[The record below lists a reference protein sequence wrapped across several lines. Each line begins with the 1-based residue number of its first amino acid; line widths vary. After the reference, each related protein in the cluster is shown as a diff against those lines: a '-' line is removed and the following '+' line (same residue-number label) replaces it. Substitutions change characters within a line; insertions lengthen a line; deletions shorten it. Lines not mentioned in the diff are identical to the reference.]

1 VSTDNGATETIDGT
15 AEELPTV
22 PNVGALIPTGG
33 AKLAVAPQVQTSDL
47 VERLDAIKQAQAD
60 AMVKDT
66 DYGVIPGTGKPT
78 LLKPGAEKL
87 SVLFQLDVQIVNEK
101 IWGPDDHLTVI
112 ARATAFHAPTGTRL
126 GYGEGLC
133 TTREKKYGKRKQ
145 DRACPACGKDTIKKS
160 KYPPRGAP
168 EGTDPGW
175 YCYSKLGG
183 CGAEFAAD
191 DQKIISQPLGE
202 IENPDI
208 PDTWNTVIKMAEK
221 RARVDVVLAVTG
233 ASALFTQDVEDGQ
246 SSPDQEAAVAQAQ
259 TAAPQTTARER
270 KPSERPITGA
280 QKGKI
285 NALLAEAGASPEEA
299 SAIRVWWCAG
309 AGCSHFDRLPSKSAS
324 DLIETLGAGATGIST
339 ILDSL
344 KVAAGQ
350 GNEVAQ
356 QILARMEG
364 TDA

>member
-1 VSTDNGATETIDGT
+1 MSADNGVAETIEGT
-15 AEELPTV
+15 AEEIPTV

-47 VERLDAIKQAQAD
+47 VERLDAIKQAQAQ

-87 SVLFQLDVQIVNEK
+87 SVLFQLDVQIINEK

-112 ARATAFHAPTGTRL
+112 ARATAFHAPTGIRL

-145 DRACPACGKDTIKKS
+145 DRRCPTCGAEAIKKS
-160 KYPPRGAP
+160 KFPPRNEPQA
-168 EGTDPGW
+168 DPGW
-175 YCYSKLGG
+175 YCFVKVGG

-191 DQKIISQPLGE
+191 AKAITDQPLGE
-202 IENPDI
+202 VENPDI

-246 SSPDQEAAVAQAQ
+246 SSPDQERQSEQRQAPRPQLDDESFSVIRGGIAALRLSYAEINHMLGAFGANGAQAE
-259 TAAPQTTARER
+259 TAGAVDIALRALTKEQAVKVTAHLE
-270 KPSERPITGA
+270 KMA
-280 QKGKI
+280 QDR
-285 NALLAEAGASPEEA
+285 AAEAGQGGGEA
-299 SAIRVWWCAG
+299 NGS
-309 AGCSHFDRLPSKSAS
+309 
-324 DLIETLGAGATGIST
+324 
-339 ILDSL
+339 
-344 KVAAGQ
+344 
-350 GNEVAQ
+350 
-356 QILARMEG
+356 
-364 TDA
+364 

>member
-1 VSTDNGATETIDGT
+1 VSGENGGTEIVD
-15 AEELPTV
+15 AQVVDEVPTM

-33 AKLAVAPQVQTSDL
+33 ARLAVAPQVQTSDL
-47 VERLDAIKQAQAD
+47 VDRLAAIKQAQAD
-60 AMVKDT
+60 AMVRDV

-87 SVLFQLDVQIVNEK
+87 SVLFQLDVQIINEK

-145 DRACPACGKDTIKKS
+145 DRACPQCGKDTIKKS

-168 EGTDPGW
+168 DGTEAGW

-191 DQKIISQPLGE
+191 DKKITSQPLGE
-202 IENPDI
+202 VENPDI

-221 RARVDVVLAVTG
+221 RSRVDVVLAVTG

-246 SSPDQEAAVAQAQ
+246 SSPDQEQAPADPPPPPARLDDETFARIQKRLQ
-259 TAAPQTTARER
+259 TIPG
-270 KPSERPITGA
+270 ITIGEINHVLGA
-280 QKGKI
+280 FGANGAK
-285 NALLAEAGASPEEA
+285 AESPEGVDA
-299 SAIRVWWCAG
+299 AIRGLTKEQAVKVDAHLEKM
-309 AGCSHFDRLPSKSAS
+309 AKDRATAS
-324 DLIETLGAGATGIST
+324 
-339 ILDSL
+339 
-344 KVAAGQ
+344 Q
-350 GNEVAQ
+350 
-356 QILARMEG
+356 EG
-364 TDA
+364 GEANGS